1 MFIVQVCY
9 NEKILDEQ
17 TQRMCPALS
26 SLGAAALVSLRL
38 ALVTRSDFY
47 LQVCD
52 KLNINLLFEN
62 SYCLFA
68 HYPNPF
74 DPL

>member
-1 MFIVQVCY
+1 MKV
-9 NEKILDEQ
+9 LDEQ

-26 SLGAAALVSLRL
+26 SLGAAALVSLRRTL
-38 ALVTRSDFY
+38 LGQTFIYKFAINMKLICY
-47 LQVCD
+47 L
-52 KLNINLLFEN
+52 ETP
-62 SYCLFA
+62 YYLFA